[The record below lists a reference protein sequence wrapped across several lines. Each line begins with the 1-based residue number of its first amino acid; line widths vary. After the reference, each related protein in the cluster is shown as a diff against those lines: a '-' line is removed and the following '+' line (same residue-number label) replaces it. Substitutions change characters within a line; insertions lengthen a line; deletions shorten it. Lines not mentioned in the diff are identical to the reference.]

1 MTRYNQSRSMTEQP
15 IQTYE
20 QDDEISLLDI
30 LVTLAESWR
39 LLVFGPIV
47 AGLLVGG
54 LSFLLSE
61 TFESVAI
68 LRLTEEE
75 AALLHTV
82 PVLDPLI
89 EKFSL
94 LDESGGNFDDAR
106 QSLKSRLSYVV
117 DKKTKLAT
125 ILAKGDT
132 PNAAQALGRNAVVF
146 LLKELQI
153 KGQEKALIEKTI
165 SINTRAIN
173 SAEDALDSVQR
184 SLKRSGT
191 SDQTQESA
199 MKNLAVINAD
209 IAKLSKLNE
218 ELRQQLEPRGAEVYV
233 QEPSLP
239 QNKYS
244 PKRIKIM
251 LIASFLAS
259 LACLMFVFIKK
270 SWRDASKNAVAAIKL
285 KSIKRSFG
293 IE

>member
-1 MTRYNQSRSMTEQP
+1 MTEQP
-15 IQTYE
+15 IRTCE

-47 AGLLVGG
+47 AGFLVGG

-68 LRLTEEE
+68 VRLTEEE
-75 AALLHTV
+75 VALLHAA

-94 LDESGGNFDDAR
+94 LDESGGNLDNAR
-106 QSLKSRLSYVV
+106 QSLKGRLSYVV

-132 PNAAQALGRNAVVF
+132 PNAAQALGRNAIVF

-173 SAEDALDSVQR
+173 SAEDALDSVLR
-184 SLKRSGT
+184 SLKRSGA
-191 SDQTQESA
+191 SDQAQEA
-199 MKNLAVINAD
+199 AIKNLAVINSD

-233 QEPSLP
+233 QESSLP
-239 QNKYS
+239 QDKYS